1 MLKLDI
7 KIQKQNYF
15 IDSNINDT
23 DANFTN
29 AVPSKSIEKQVEL
42 PRQYLKNKKSNL
54 SAEAT
59 SRVERVEIQKINDE
73 EIHNLLKEELLL
85 KIENEREL
93 LKRRKI
99 ETEVASNDL
108 IFRKEKHLTEME
120 LLKRTIKE

>member
-1 MLKLDI
+1 M
-7 KIQKQNYF
+7 
-15 IDSNINDT
+15 
-23 DANFTN
+23 
-29 AVPSKSIEKQVEL
+29 
-42 PRQYLKNKKSNL
+42 
-54 SAEAT
+54 
-59 SRVERVEIQKINDE
+59 
-73 EIHNLLKEELLL
+73 LKEELIL

>member
-1 MLKLDI
+1 M
-7 KIQKQNYF
+7 
-15 IDSNINDT
+15 
-23 DANFTN
+23 
-29 AVPSKSIEKQVEL
+29 EL